1 MALFTHPNVT
11 PNSYDF
17 LYFAENSKIS
27 LQIFN
32 NRVHVNKQCALF
44 FDIIC
49 TQISLFICQQMS
61 FDSSRAF
68 VKTTA

>member
-11 PNSYDF
+11 PNLYDF

-32 NRVHVNKQCALF
+32 RVHVNEQCALF

-49 TQISLFICQQMS
+49 THISLFICQQMS
-61 FDSSRAF
+61 FDCSRAF